1 MRTIFI
7 ASSQK
12 SKKGNLTVTT
22 GSGETFFLHQNKAE
36 GKTVDGAWATIVS
49 KNYKDANGA
58 EFTRS
63 EVAALF
69 ATEEIAL
76 QAVNAEAI
84 FNIKSASLVQTAA
97 STAGLSQT
105 AIDALLQ
112 ASI

>member
-12 SKKGNLTVTT
+12 SAKGNLTVTT
-22 GSGETFFLHQNKAE
+22 GSGETFFLHQKKAE

-49 KNYKDANGA
+49 KDYTDATGKP
-58 EFTRS
+58 FTRS

-69 ATEEIAL
+69 ATKELAM
-76 QAVNAEAI
+76 QATTAEQI
-84 FNIKSASLVQTAA
+84 FQIEAAALVQTAA
-97 STAGLSQT
+97 TTAGLSQS
-105 AIDALLQ
+105 AVDALLA